1 MAKYQRQEIIEDE
14 QQEQQQEEQVVEQ
27 QQEEPTSS
35 EEETFKKR
43 YGDLR
48 RYMQQTVE
56 AKDKELQT
64 LKSKLQEKEKDEFKL
79 PTSEEEI
86 EAWATKYP
94 EVAKIVD
101 SIAQKRAREA
111 SQEVEQSMSDL
122 RKMKSQLEREKA
134 EHQLK
139 QMHPDFDNIRSQK
152 QFHDWVSEQ
161 PTYIQDA
168 LYKNETDAIAAG
180 RAIDLYKADMGMI
193 SEKRSD
199 SELKKEA
206 ARAVK
211 KGSSSTPSARPSGE
225 WSESRV
231 AALRPHEYEQH
242 EEEIFESMKKGNF
255 VYDMTGAAR

>member
-1 MAKYQRQEIIEDE
+1 MAKRYSRPEDDEEVVVAEE
-14 QQEQQQEEQVVEQ
+14 QQETVEEAQVD
-27 QQEEPTSS
+27 S

-56 AKDKELQT
+56 AKDKELEN
-64 LKSKLQEKEKDEFKL
+64 LKQELRSQKKEEFKL

-86 EAWATKYP
+86 EAWASKYP

-111 SQEVEQSMSDL
+111 SSEVEQSMQDL
-122 RKMKSQLEREKA
+122 RTMKKQLEKEKA

-139 QMHPDFDNIRSQK
+139 QMHPDFDNIRQNR
-152 QFHDWVSEQ
+152 QFHDWVAQQ

-168 LYKNETDAIAAG
+168 LYKNETDAIAAA

-193 SEKRSD
+193 AEKRSD
-199 SELKKEA
+199 SQLEKDA
-206 ARAVK
+206 AKAVSK
-211 KGSSSTPSARPSGE
+211 ASKGSPSGNPSVQ

-231 AALRPHEYEQH
+231 ASMTAHEYEKN
-242 EEEIFESMKKGNF
+242 EEAILEAIQTNKF
-255 VYDMTGAAR
+255 VYDMSGGAR

>member
-1 MAKYQRQEIIEDE
+1 MARRYSRQEDI
-14 QQEQQQEEQVVEQ
+14 EEQENTTVA
-27 QQEEPTSS
+27 EPTEETNVTD
-35 EEETFKKR
+35 EEESFKKR

-56 AKDKELQT
+56 SKDKELEQ
-64 LKSKLQEKEKDEFKL
+64 LKAELRDKQKDEFTL
-79 PTSEEEI
+79 PTSEDEI

-134 EHQLK
+134 EHELK
-139 QMHPDFDNIRSQK
+139 RLHPDFDAIRSQK
-152 QFHDWVSEQ
+152 QFHDWVAQQ
-161 PTYIQDA
+161 PTYLQDA
-168 LYKNETDAIAAG
+168 LYKNENDAIAAA

-193 SEKRSD
+193 TEKRSD

-206 ARAVK
+206 AKAVK
-211 KGSSSTPSARPSGE
+211 GKTSTTPSSRPSTE

-231 AALRPHEYEQH
+231 ANLKAYEYEKH
-242 EEEIFESMKKGNF
+242 EEDILAAMQKGTF
-255 VYDMTGAAR
+255 VYDMSGAAR

>member
-1 MAKYQRQEIIEDE
+1 MAKRYSRQEEDE
-14 QQEQQQEEQVVEQ
+14 VQEVAEQPQEQVED
-27 QQEEPTSS
+27 T

-56 AKDKELQT
+56 AKDKELEE
-64 LKSKLQEKEKDEFKL
+64 LKKLVQEKEKEEFKL

-86 EAWATKYP
+86 EAWARKYP

-111 SQEVEQSMSDL
+111 SSEVEQSMSDL
-122 RKMKSQLEREKA
+122 RKMKQQLEREKA
-134 EHQLK
+134 EHELK
-139 QMHPDFDNIRSQK
+139 TMHPDFDQIRQNK
-152 QFHDWVSEQ
+152 KFHDWVAAQ

-168 LYKNETDAIAAG
+168 LYKNENDAIAAA
-180 RAIDLYKADMGMI
+180 RAIDLYKADHGMI

-199 SELKKEA
+199 AELERDA
-206 ARAVK
+206 AKAVK
-211 KGSSSTPSARPSGE
+211 RSGKGTPSGSPSTT

-231 AALRPHEYEQH
+231 ASMTAHEYEKH
-242 EEEIFESMKKGNF
+242 EEEIFEAIQSGKFN
-255 VYDMTGAAR
+255 YDMTGGAR

>member
-1 MAKYQRQEIIEDE
+1 MANKRYSRPDIEE
-14 QQEQQQEEQVVEQ
+14 EEVQQEEAVEAQ
-27 QQEEPTSS
+27 APTEDS

-56 AKDKELQT
+56 NKDKELER
-64 LKSKLQEKEKDEFKL
+64 LKQQLNAQKKEEFKL

-139 QMHPDFDNIRSQK
+139 QMHPDFDGIRADK
-152 QFHDWVSEQ
+152 KFHAWVKEQ
-161 PTYIQDA
+161 PSYIQDA
-168 LYKNETDAIAAG
+168 LYKNDTDAVAAA
-180 RAIDLYKADMGMI
+180 RAIDLYKADMGLI

-199 SELKKEA
+199 AQLEKEA
-206 ARAVK
+206 AKAVQK
-211 KGSSSTPSARPSGE
+211 TGKNSPSASPNAE
-225 WSESRV
+225 WSESKV
-231 AALRPHEYEQH
+231 ASLKAYEYEKY
-242 EEEIFESMKKGNF
+242 EEEILNAMQSGKF
-255 VYDMTGAAR
+255 VYDMSGAAR

>member
-1 MAKYQRQEIIEDE
+1 MARYSRNEVEDE
-14 QQEQQQEEQVVEQ
+14 EVTATEEVVEEQQQD
-27 QQEEPTSS
+27 S

-56 AKDKELQT
+56 NKDKELEE
-64 LKSKLQEKEKDEFKL
+64 LKRQLSKTKKEEFKL

-111 SQEVEQSMSDL
+111 SEEVEQSMSDL

-139 QMHPDFDNIRSQK
+139 QMHPDFDSIRADK
-152 QFHDWVSEQ
+152 RFHAWVKEQ

-180 RAIDLYKADMGMI
+180 RAIDLFKADMGMI
-193 SEKRSD
+193 ANSRSD
-199 SELKKEA
+199 AQLEKEA
-206 ARAVK
+206 AKAVAK
-211 KGSSSTPSARPSGE
+211 TGKNSPSGSPNAE
-225 WSESRV
+225 WSESKV
-231 AALRPHEYEQH
+231 ASLRPHEYEKY
-242 EEEIFESMKKGNF
+242 EEDILAAIQAGKF
-255 VYDMTGAAR
+255 VYDMTGGAR